1 VSSRCASLLAL
12 TGKVAL
18 VTGASGG
25 IGSAVV
31 ELLADAGADVLSVD
45 LAGRDPPPGTSS
57 LPTDL
62 ADRVDVHRLGDK
74 LAKEYPRL
82 DIFVHCAGVTRD
94 AVLWK
99 MSDQDWDG
107 VMRINL
113 DSAFHLLKAVAPLM
127 RKAGGGS
134 VVLLASINGQRGK
147 FGQANY
153 AASKAGLIALGKT
166 AARELGR
173 FGIRVNSIAPGLI
186 LTPMTENLATEFKD
200 RALEEAAL
208 ERLGQPEDVA
218 RAVLFLCSDLGSYIT
233 GQTLR
238 VDGGQCMA

>member
-1 VSSRCASLLAL
+1 MITL

-31 ELLADAGADVLSVD
+31 ELLTGAGAEVLGVD
-45 LAGRDPPPGTSS
+45 LPGRTAS
-57 LPTDL
+57 LPCDL
-62 ADRVDVHRLGDK
+62 ADPAAIHRLGDQ
-74 LAKEYPRL
+74 LATERPWL

-99 MSDQDWDG
+99 MDDSDWDA

-113 DSAFHLLKAVAPLM
+113 DSAFHLLKVVVPLM
-127 RKAGGGS
+127 RRGGGS
-134 VVLLASINGQRGK
+134 IVLLASINGERGK

-166 AARELGR
+166 AAKELGR
-173 FGIRVNSIAPGLI
+173 FHIRVNSIAPGLI
-186 LTPMTENLATEFKD
+186 QTPMTEHLPKELKD
-200 RALEEAAL
+200 RAIQESAL
-208 ERLGQPEDVA
+208 ERLGQPEEVA
-218 RAVLFLCSDLGSYIT
+218 RAVLFLCSDLSSYIT

-238 VDGGQCMA
+238 VDGGQCTA

>member
-1 VSSRCASLLAL
+1 VTQRCASLLAL

-25 IGSAVV
+25 IGSTVV
-31 ELLADAGADVLSVD
+31 ELLTDAGADVLSVD
-45 LAGRDPPPGTSS
+45 LPGRDPPPGASS
-57 LPTDL
+57 LPCDL
-62 ADRVDVHRLGDK
+62 ADPADIHRLSGQ
-74 LAKEYPRL
+74 LAKEHPWL

-94 AVLWK
+94 AVIWK
-99 MSDQDWDG
+99 MDDADWES
-107 VMRINL
+107 VMRVNL
-113 DSAFHLLKAVAPLM
+113 DSAFHLLKAVVPLM
-127 RKAGGGS
+127 RGHGGS
-134 VVLLASINGQRGK
+134 VVLLSSINGQRGV

-153 AASKAGLIALGKT
+153 SASKAGLIALGKT

-173 FGIRVNSIAPGLI
+173 FGIRVNSIAPGII
-186 LTPMTENLATEFKD
+186 LTPMTESLAAEFKD

-218 RAVLFLCSDLGSYIT
+218 RAVLFLCSDLSSYIT

-238 VDGGQCMA
+238 VDGGQCMG